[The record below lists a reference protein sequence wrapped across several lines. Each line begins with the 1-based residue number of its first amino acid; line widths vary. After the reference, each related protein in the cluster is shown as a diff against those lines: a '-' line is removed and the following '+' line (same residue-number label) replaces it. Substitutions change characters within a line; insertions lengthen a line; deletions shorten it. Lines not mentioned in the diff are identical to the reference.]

1 MGTRLAGRRILCGVT
16 GSIAAYKVGDWVRD
30 LRRDGAEVTVVMT
43 GAATRFV
50 APLTFAALSGR
61 RVYTGMFDP
70 EDAEKIPHISLA
82 REHDLIL
89 VAPATAN
96 TIARLANGLGDDLLA
111 TVILASRA
119 KVLVCPAM
127 NSQMFSHPATQA
139 NLARLREFGYQVLA
153 PATGKLACGEEGPG
167 RLPEWDAVR
176 EAVLAVFSPQDLAG
190 QRLLVTAGPTREP
203 LDPVRFLSNPSTGRM
218 GYALARTARR
228 RGAEVVLVSG
238 PVDLAPPP
246 GVELIRVNT
255 AREMH
260 EAVLAEYDQVS
271 VVMKTAAVSDFR
283 PRTAAVHKIKKTA
296 ADRSLTLVRN
306 PDILQELGNRRQGA
320 TRPVLV
326 GFAAESRNLQA
337 EGRRKIRDKQLD
349 LIVVNDI
356 TAPDAGFATETNR
369 VLILD
374 RAGGEEALPLLAKE
388 EVSDRIWDRV
398 VVLLG
403 CNS

>member
-1 MGTRLAGRRILCGVT
+1 MPWPGPPAG
-16 GSIAAYKVGDWVRD
+16 
-30 LRRDGAEVTVVMT
+30 
-43 GAATRFV
+43 
-50 APLTFAALSGR
+50 GR
-61 RVYTGMFDP
+61 P
-70 EDAEKIPHISLA
+70 K
-82 REHDLIL
+82 
-89 VAPATAN
+89 
-96 TIARLANGLGDDLLA
+96 
-111 TVILASRA
+111 
-119 KVLVCPAM
+119 
-127 NSQMFSHPATQA
+127 
-139 NLARLREFGYQVLA
+139 
-153 PATGKLACGEEGPG
+153 
-167 RLPEWDAVR
+167 
-176 EAVLAVFSPQDLAG
+176 
-190 QRLLVTAGPTREP
+190 
-203 LDPVRFLSNPSTGRM
+203 
-218 GYALARTARR
+218 
-228 RGAEVVLVSG
+228 VVLVSG

-255 AREMH
+255 TREMH
-260 EAVLAEYDQVS
+260 EAVLAQYDRVT

-283 PRTAAVHKIKKTA
+283 PRTVARHKIKKTV
-296 ADRSLTLVRN
+296 ADRSLTLGRN
-306 PDILQELGNRRQGA
+306 PDILQELGKRRQGA
-320 TRPVLV
+320 TRPILV